1 MNPKVILSTSRA
13 KKSPNGLSDF
23 ISLAQNADAQLYD
36 LHSRFALNRAA
47 SDKKYNALQ

>member
-23 ISLAQNADAQLYD
+23 ISLVQNVDALQYD
-36 LHSRFALNRAA
+36 LHSHCALNRAA
-47 SDKKYNALQ
+47 NDKKYNALQ